1 MTSVSAKS
9 KTEEA
14 LDTREMTRPQSHVLA
29 LALTRFNVLMRGPSA
44 SGKRWIARHAGHVLT
59 RRCNEVVEI
68 MSKWFTVTSHGQIV
82 IDPNLIAAGLD
93 QIRKCT
99 VLIIENVPA
108 QPHAAASFYAHLD
121 FVCRMERCKT
131 RSTAQIDRTQLER
144 MSFGGIQVIATQ
156 DETPEP
162 TTTSSLATTLAL
174 APSHPTSAAGV
185 PLPSLPPLPPLPT
198 QMGLV
203 LNTVAPSAS
212 SPHSD
217 VLTIVFR

>member
-1 MTSVSAKS
+1 MTSSSSKS
-9 KTEEA
+9 KTEDDTVKMREA

-44 SGKRWIARHAGHVLT
+44 SGKRWIARHAGHVLA

-82 IDPNLIAAGLD
+82 MDPNLIAAGLD

-99 VLIIENVPA
+99 VLIIENVPS

-121 FVCRMERCKT
+121 FVCRMERCKNRGT
-131 RSTAQIDRTQLER
+131 TQVDRSQLER

-156 DETPEP
+156 DDAPEP
-162 TTTSSLATTLAL
+162 SGSVSATLSLI
-174 APSHPTSAAGV
+174 H
-185 PLPSLPPLPPLPT
+185 
-198 QMGLV
+198 
-203 LNTVAPSAS
+203 
-212 SPHSD
+212 
-217 VLTIVFR
+217 I